1 MKMFVFE
8 YIDQVSPN
16 YHPEGGLMVI
26 AKDKEQVEELIK
38 EVGDIEITNKEWEKV
53 ITYELKNDE
62 QPKVSVFPD
71 AGCC

>member
-26 AKDKEQVEELIK
+26 AKDKEQVEVLIK
-38 EVGDIEITNKEWEKV
+38 EIGNIEITNKEWEKV
-53 ITYELKNDE
+53 ITYDLKNDE
-62 QPKVSVFPD
+62 QPKVFVFPD